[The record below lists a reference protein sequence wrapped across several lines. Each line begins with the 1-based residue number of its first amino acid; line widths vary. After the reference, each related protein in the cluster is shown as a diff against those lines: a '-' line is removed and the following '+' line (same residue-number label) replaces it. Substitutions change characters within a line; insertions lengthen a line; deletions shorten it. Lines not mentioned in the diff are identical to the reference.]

1 MSSAAQQLGEQIRQ
15 RLGAVVFGME
25 NAIDSLTIALI
36 ARGHVLVEGVPG
48 LGKTLLAKA
57 FAMQSGGQFKRIQ
70 CTADLMP
77 SDVIGIH
84 LYRAD
89 QNSFELVPGPV
100 FADVLLVDEIN
111 RTGPKTQSALLQAME
126 EGYVTI
132 DRKTYPLSK
141 NFMIIA
147 SQNPADFEGTYP
159 LPESQLDRFL
169 LKLDLG
175 YPEAVT
181 ETQVLKSYDKP
192 GGGHE
197 EITPSDTPLDND
209 LILKAR
215 EEAAAIHVS
224 DAIYQ
229 YAIGIGHAS
238 RIHPQ
243 VSLGLSTRGALSL
256 MRCARVQACLLG
268 DEYVTPDNI
277 KSMAEAVMS
286 HRLLLTPDAM
296 LEGVQSSDVVDAL
309 LEQVDVPRE

>member
-15 RLGAVVFGME
+15 RLGNVVFGMHE
-25 NAIDSLTIALI
+25 AIDNLTIALI

-48 LGKTLLAKA
+48 LGKTLLAKT
-57 FAMQSGGQFKRIQ
+57 FAVQTGGQFKRIQ

-77 SDVIGIH
+77 SDVTGIH
-84 LYRAD
+84 IYRAD

-126 EGYVTI
+126 EGHVTI

-169 LKLDLG
+169 LKLELA
-175 YPEAVT
+175 YPEQET
-181 ETQVLKSYDKP
+181 ETRVLKSYDKP

-197 EITPSDTPLDND
+197 ESLADVTPLDEA
-209 LILKAR
+209 LIKQAR
-215 EEAAAIHVS
+215 DEAAAMHVS
-224 DAIYQ
+224 DAVYQ
-229 YAIGIGHAS
+229 YAIDLGQAS

-256 MRCARVQACLLG
+256 MRCARVQACLQG
-268 DEYVTPDNI
+268 NEFVTPDNI
-277 KSMAEAVMS
+277 KSMADAVMS

-296 LEGVQSSDVVDAL
+296 LEGITSGNVVTAL
-309 LEQVDVPRE
+309 LEQVDVPRT

>member
-15 RLGAVVFGME
+15 RLGHVVFGMHE
-25 NAIDSLTIALI
+25 AIDNLTIALI

-48 LGKTLLAKA
+48 LGKTLLAKT
-57 FAMQSGGQFKRIQ
+57 FAVQTGGQFKRIQ

-77 SDVIGIH
+77 SDVTGIH
-84 LYRAD
+84 IYRAD
-89 QNSFELVPGPV
+89 QGNFELVPGPV

-126 EGYVTI
+126 EGHVSI

-169 LKLDLG
+169 LKLELQ
-175 YPEAVT
+175 YPAQET

-197 EITPSDTPLDND
+197 ESLAGVTPLDEA
-209 LILKAR
+209 LIQQAQG
-215 EEAAAIHVS
+215 EAAAIHVS

-229 YAIGIGHAS
+229 YAIDLGQAS

-256 MRCARVQACLLG
+256 MRCARVQACLQG
-268 DEYVTPDNI
+268 NEFVTPDNI
-277 KSMAEAVMS
+277 KSMADAVMS

-296 LEGVQSSDVVDAL
+296 LEGITSGDVVAAL
-309 LEQVDVPRE
+309 LEQVDVPRT

>member
-1 MSSAAQQLGEQIRQ
+1 
-15 RLGAVVFGME
+15 
-25 NAIDSLTIALI
+25 
-36 ARGHVLVEGVPG
+36 
-48 LGKTLLAKA
+48 
-57 FAMQSGGQFKRIQ
+57 
-70 CTADLMP
+70 
-77 SDVIGIH
+77 
-84 LYRAD
+84 
-89 QNSFELVPGPV
+89 
-100 FADVLLVDEIN
+100 
-111 RTGPKTQSALLQAME
+111 
-126 EGYVTI
+126 
-132 DRKTYPLSK
+132 
-141 NFMIIA
+141 
-147 SQNPADFEGTYP
+147 
-159 LPESQLDRFL
+159 
-169 LKLDLG
+169 
-175 YPEAVT
+175 
-181 ETQVLKSYDKP
+181 
-192 GGGHE
+192 
-197 EITPSDTPLDND
+197 

-296 LEGVQSSDVVDAL
+296 LEGVQSSDVVNAL